1 MRNRRCLNEAKVPPK
16 YVAIEPKVHRTAVHP
31 MNDDNITDIYT
42 YLRQFGPA
50 LAERILE
57 TYPSLQGTKDPVA
70 PALSTLLRKAL
81 HAQALAITGT
91 AKYLRKAKAAR
102 IVAECGAGETF
113 MSLGTIHVL
122 AEGRPTATLV
132 MCPSHI
138 THKWA
143 REVLLT
149 IPRART
155 FLIEDMRNGG
165 DPSRPH
171 GICEV
176 KLSKGRTVYEG
187 KRLTLSEMRHMGRK
201 DWKRRFPGPT
211 FFIAGKDKAKLGYF
225 WEHVYLKAKSGPNL
239 GGVVNPDSGVAILDS
254 EMQKLTAL
262 DFSDK
267 LKVSEALTA
276 PSGGTT
282 RFSALWQADRE
293 RIQRMAPIEFIG
305 RYMLGWF
312 DFAIADELH
321 QLAGDTAQGN
331 ALGVLGRSAQRLIAL
346 TGTLMGGYADDLFN
360 IFYRMEPRVM
370 VREGFAYGGQG
381 RRDFQEQYGVLETIE
396 KVEEADNACSRS
408 TKKSVRVLRKPGAS
422 PLLFGKFLMN
432 TTAFLSLED
441 ISDNLPRYEESVIS
455 VIMDDALQQA
465 YGLLEEDIRS
475 AMKAHRGN
483 KSLMSIL
490 LNTLLLYPDHP
501 YDFDQ
506 IWARAFDPQTKEY
519 AKFLVTEPENLTRED
534 LYAKERAL
542 ISDVREELR
551 QGRRC
556 QVYATYTGE
565 KDVTLRLETVLRQ
578 EGIRVAVLRSSVPT
592 DKREDWYDRQL
603 KAGVEVVICH
613 PKLVETGLDL
623 LAFPTLYFYETGY
636 SLHTLRQSSR
646 RSWRIGQRFPV
657 RVKFVTYS
665 GTMQETCLRLMGK
678 KMLVALMMEG
688 KFSGE
693 GLQALDTDEDLM
705 SAMARE
711 LVVKAG
717 VGESADAVWREL
729 DQEREK
735 IEPRPGAAE
744 PEPEDEPA
752 PAFDLPVASSAS
764 PAPIAFGIRLTEPT
778 PFTKKRRKTAL
789 WPTAEEANAQLSLF
803 FD

>member
-1 MRNRRCLNEAKVPPK
+1 ME
-16 YVAIEPKVHRTAVHP
+16 TTF
-31 MNDDNITDIYT
+31 D
-42 YLRQFGPA
+42 YLRQFGSL

-57 TYPSLQGTKDPVA
+57 TYPPLQSTRDPVA
-70 PALSTLLRKAL
+70 PSLATLLRKAL
-81 HAQALAITGT
+81 PAQALAITGT

-102 IVAECGAGETF
+102 IVAECGAGKTF
-113 MSLGTIHVL
+113 MALGTIHVL
-122 AEGRPTATLV
+122 VRGRPSTTLV

-149 IPRART
+149 LPRART

-171 GICEV
+171 GVCEV
-176 KLSKGRTVYEG
+176 KLRNGRTVYEG
-187 KRLTLSEMRHMGRK
+187 KRLTLSDMRQMGRK
-201 DWKRRFPGPT
+201 EWRKRFPGPT
-211 FFIAGKDKAKLGYF
+211 FFIAGKDKAKLSYF
-225 WEHVYLKAKSGPNL
+225 WDHIVLKAKSGPNL
-239 GGVVNPDSGVAILDS
+239 GGVVNPDSGVAVLDS
-254 EMQKLTAL
+254 EMDKLTAL
-262 DFSDK
+262 DFGDK
-267 LKVSEALTA
+267 VKVSEALTA
-276 PSGGTT
+276 PRGGTT
-282 RFSALWQADRE
+282 RFSALWQADRT

-305 RYMLGWF
+305 RYMRGWF

-331 ALGVLGRSAQRLIAL
+331 GLGVLGRGAKRLIAL

-360 IFYRMEPRVM
+360 IFYRMEPRAM

-396 KVEEADNACSRS
+396 KVEESDNACSRA
-408 TKKSVRVLRKPGAS
+408 TKKTVRVLRKPGAS
-422 PLLFGKFLMN
+422 PLLFGKFLMT

-441 ISDNLPRYEESVIS
+441 ISDNLPGYDESVIA
-455 VIMDDALQQA
+455 VDMDDALQQA
-465 YGLLEEDIRS
+465 YEQLEEDIRS

-490 LNTLLLYPDHP
+490 LNTLLVYPDHP
-501 YDFDQ
+501 YDFDE
-506 IWARAFDPQTKEY
+506 IWARALDPQTKEY
-519 AKFLVTEPENLTRED
+519 VKFLVTEPKSLAREA
-534 LYAKERAL
+534 LYSKERAL
-542 ISDVREELR
+542 IADVKEELR

-565 KDVTLRLETVLRQ
+565 KDVTLRLEAILRQ

-636 SLHTLRQSSR
+636 SLHTLRQASR

-678 KMLVALMMEG
+678 KMLVALMLEG

-693 GLQALDTDEDLM
+693 GLQALDSDEDLM

-711 LVVKAG
+711 LVEKAG
-717 VGESADAVWREL
+717 IGESADAVWREL
-729 DQEREK
+729 GGEREK
-735 IEPRPGAAE
+735 VLPRPAAVK
-744 PEPEDEPA
+744 PEPEDESVPVLDIPTTLPA
-752 PAFDLPVASSAS
+752 P
-764 PAPIAFGIRLTEPT
+764 PAPTTFGIRLLEPGPST
-778 PFTKKRRKTAL
+778 RKRKKPTL
-789 WPTAEEANAQLSLF
+789 WPTASETDVQLSLF
-803 FD
+803 D

>member
-1 MRNRRCLNEAKVPPK
+1 MESSF
-16 YVAIEPKVHRTAVHP
+16 
-31 MNDDNITDIYT
+31 D
-42 YLRQFGPA
+42 YLRA
-50 LAERILE
+50 HAAELGSRILE
-57 TYPSLQGTKDPVA
+57 TYPPLQSTKDPVA
-70 PALSTLLRKAL
+70 PALATLLRKAL
-81 HAQALAITGT
+81 PAQALAVTGT
-91 AKYLRKAKAAR
+91 AKYLRRAKSAR
-102 IVAECGAGETF
+102 IVAECGAGKTL
-113 MSLGTIHVL
+113 MALGTIHVL
-122 AEGRPTATLV
+122 AEGRPSATLV

-143 REVLLT
+143 REILLT
-149 IPRART
+149 VPRART

-165 DPSRPH
+165 DPGKPH
-171 GICEV
+171 GVCEV
-176 KLSKGRTVYEG
+176 KLSKGKIVFEG
-187 KRLTLSEMRHMGRK
+187 KRLSLSEMRRMGRK
-201 DWKRRFPGPT
+201 EWRERFACPT
-211 FFIAGKDKAKLGYF
+211 FFITGKDKGKLGYF
-225 WEHVYLKAKSGPNL
+225 WEHVYIKAKSGPNL

-262 DFSDK
+262 DFTDK

-276 PSGGTT
+276 PCGGTT
-282 RFSALWQADRE
+282 RFSALWQADRS
-293 RIQRMAPIEFIG
+293 RIQRMAPIEYIG
-305 RYMLGWF
+305 RYMRGWF

-331 ALGVLGRSAQRLIAL
+331 GLGVLGRAARRLIAL

-360 IFYRMEPRVM
+360 IFYRMEPRAM
-370 VREGFAYGGQG
+370 VGEGFAYGGQG

-396 KVEEADNACSRS
+396 KLEEADNACSKATRK
-408 TKKSVRVLRKPGAS
+408 TIRVLRKPGAS
-422 PLLFGKFLMN
+422 PLLFGKFLMS

-441 ISDNLPRYEESVIS
+441 ISSDLPLYDESVIS
-455 VIMDDALQQA
+455 VGMDDALQRA
-465 YGLLEEDIRS
+465 YEQLEEDIRT

-501 YDFDQ
+501 YDFNE
-506 IWARAFDPQTKEY
+506 IWARTLDPQTKEY
-519 AKFLVTEPENLTRED
+519 VRFLVTEPENLTREV

-542 ISDVREELR
+542 IADVKEELR

-565 KDVTLRLETVLRQ
+565 KDVTLRLESVLRR
-578 EGIRVAVLRSSVPT
+578 EGMRVATLRSSVPT

-603 KAGVEVVICH
+603 RAGVEVVICH

-636 SLHTLRQSSR
+636 SLHTLRQASR

-665 GTMQETCLRLMGK
+665 RTMQETCLRLMGK

-693 GLQALDTDEDLM
+693 GLQALDADEDLM

-711 LVVKAG
+711 LVEKAG
-717 VGESADAVWREL
+717 VGESADAIWREL
-729 DQEREK
+729 DHEREK
-735 IEPRPGAAE
+735 VQPRPAAAE
-744 PEPEDEPA
+744 PEREEEPA
-752 PAFDLPVASSAS
+752 PVLGP
-764 PAPIAFGIRLTEPT
+764 PAPMTATTTPLTFGIRLLEASPSA
-778 PFTKKRRKTAL
+778 KKRKRPAV
-789 WPTAEEANAQLSLF
+789 WPTATKTNTQLSLF
-803 FD
+803 E

>member
-1 MRNRRCLNEAKVPPK
+1 ME
-16 YVAIEPKVHRTAVHP
+16 TTF
-31 MNDDNITDIYT
+31 D
-42 YLRQFGPA
+42 YLRAHATELGV
-50 LAERILE
+50 RILD
-57 TYPSLQGTKDPVA
+57 TYPPLQSTKDPVA
-70 PALSTLLRKAL
+70 PSIATLLRKAL
-81 HAQALAITGT
+81 PAQALAITGT
-91 AKYLRKAKAAR
+91 AKHLRNAQAAR
-102 IVAECGAGETF
+102 IVAECGAGKTF
-113 MSLGTIHVL
+113 MALGTIHVL
-122 AEGRPTATLV
+122 GERKPTRTLV

-149 IPRART
+149 VPRARA

-165 DPSRPH
+165 DPKKAH

-187 KRLTLSEMRHMGRK
+187 KHFKLADLRRLTRRE
-201 DWKRRFPGPT
+201 WKAMFSGPV
-211 FFIAGKDKAKLGYF
+211 FFITGKDKGKLGYF
-225 WEHVYLKAKSGPNL
+225 WQHAYLKAKSGPNV

-254 EMQKLTAL
+254 EHEKLTAL
-262 DFSDK
+262 DFVDK
-267 LKVSEALTA
+267 LKVSEDLVS
-276 PSGGTT
+276 PKGGTT
-282 RFSALWQADRE
+282 RFSAMWQADRT
-293 RIQRMAPIEFIG
+293 RIQRMAPIEYIG
-305 RYMLGWF
+305 RYMSGWF

-331 ALGVLGRSAQRLIAL
+331 ALGVLGRAANRLIAL

-360 IFYRMEPRVM
+360 IFWRMEPRTM

-396 KVEEADNACSRS
+396 KIRETDNACSKT
-408 TKKSVRVLRKPGAS
+408 TKKTVHVLKKPGAS
-422 PLLFGKFLMN
+422 PLLFGKFLMS

-441 ISDNLPRYEESVIS
+441 ISDNLPRYDESVLS
-455 VIMDDALQQA
+455 VDMDEQLRDA
-465 YGLLEEDIRS
+465 YEELEEDIRD
-475 AMKAHRGN
+475 AMKSHRGN

-501 YDFDQ
+501 YGFEE
-506 IWARAFDPQTKEY
+506 IWARAFNPTTKEFE
-519 AKFLVTEPENLTRED
+519 KFLVTKPQNLTENF

-542 ISDVREELR
+542 IADIREEVR

-556 QVYATYTGE
+556 QVYATFTGE
-565 KDVTLRLETVLRQ
+565 KDVNLRLETVLRQ
-578 EGIRVAVLRSSVPT
+578 AGFRVAVLRSSVPT
-592 DKREDWYDRQL
+592 DKREDWYERQI
-603 KAGVEVVICH
+603 KAGVQVVICH

-636 SLHTLRQSSR
+636 SLHTLRQASR
-646 RSWRIGQRFPV
+646 RSWRIGQRYPV
-657 RVKFVTYS
+657 RVKFVTYA

-693 GLQALDTDEDLM
+693 GLQALDIDDDLM

-711 LVVKAG
+711 LVEKAG

-729 DQEREK
+729 DHEREK
-735 IEPRPGAAE
+735 FQPAPAVEIETSGEESFSVPE
-744 PEPEDEPA
+744 PEPTMVLTPSA
-752 PAFDLPVASSAS
+752 PASGLFLV
-764 PAPIAFGIRLTEPT
+764 EPPPT
-778 PFTKKRRKTAL
+778 AKKRKKNSL
-789 WPTAEEANAQLSLF
+789 WPTADQEEVQLKLF
-803 FD
+803 G